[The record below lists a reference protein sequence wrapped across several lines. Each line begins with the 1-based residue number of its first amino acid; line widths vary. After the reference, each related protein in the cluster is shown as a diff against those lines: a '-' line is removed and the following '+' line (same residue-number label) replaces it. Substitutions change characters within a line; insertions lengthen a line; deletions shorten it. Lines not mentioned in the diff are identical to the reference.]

1 MNDCNGCVLLFYSQC
16 GSLITSTVLQNLSI
30 LVESASKSC
39 CKKHHCELLTAQ
51 SCVRPFLS
59 STICAQKPPLETSM
73 NQLSRTATSLATM
86 SPAWNKIL
94 LPIHGCYY
102 LQHCNESHVE
112 WRSSLYYAS
121 LFVYNSWHFLTHCAI
136 LSMAVVLRGM
146 RLSDIIQINSLKILV
161 FLYLGLINIFTCFF
175 ALYS

>member
-1 MNDCNGCVLLFYSQC
+1 MNDCNSCVLLFYSQC
-16 GSLITSTVLQNLSI
+16 GSLITSTLLQNLSI

-39 CKKHHCELLTAQ
+39 CKKHHCELLTLKSTWTAQ

-94 LPIHGCYY
+94 LPIHRCVIICSTAMSHM
-102 LQHCNESHVE
+102 LNDAVPSTMLHCLCIIVDIF
-112 WRSSLYYAS
+112 LLIV
-121 LFVYNSWHFLTHCAI
+121 LFLAW
-136 LSMAVVLRGM
+136 
-146 RLSDIIQINSLKILV
+146 Q
-161 FLYLGLINIFTCFF
+161 
-175 ALYS
+175 